1 MSTVTPVSAASDRE
15 VLLLMSQQIE
25 VLRRAVDTITSS
37 QNRSGDDLAGL
48 RDRLDQLSALT
59 RYLVTALLFVITPV
73 YGAAVWTLVQHVTT
87 GK

>member
-1 MSTVTPVSAASDRE
+1 MSTVTPLSAASDRE

>member
-1 MSTVTPVSAASDRE
+1 MSTVTPLSAASDRE

-48 RDRLDQLSALT
+48 RDRLDQL
-59 RYLVTALLFVITPV
+59 
-73 YGAAVWTLVQHVTT
+73 WTLVQHVTT